1 MPRLTK
7 KAPKAAKNKRTR
19 EEMHKFKRGTL
30 RSSGGKKV
38 KNRKQAVAIAMS
50 ESGQSNR
57 KNKPKPKP
65 SAKDSQGR
73 NVASTTKPKRKAAMR
88 KSRNK
93 GRT

>member
-50 ESGQSNR
+50 ESGQSHR
-57 KNKPKPKP
+57 KNKHKP